1 MDAAEKL
8 ACRHRRARAEQYRA
22 ARVGEPSR
30 GEKSLKEKKKEA
42 ETVDIVIVGLL
53 LLVVALLALN
63 MKAESRFDLE
73 IGRRTRLETTVES
86 LRIENAELRAS
97 LFVDR
102 ATIAEMSRSNIVG
115 GLLSVGVSLEKAE
128 QCFHKPEDKG
138 ELT

>member
-30 GEKSLKEKKKEA
+30 GEKSLKEKKEA

>member
-1 MDAAEKL
+1 MKPAEKT
-8 ACRHRRARAEQYRA
+8 AHQHRLDRAAQYRS

-30 GEKSLKEKKKEA
+30 EEKPLKEKKEA
-42 ETVDIVIVGLL
+42 ETVEIVIVGLM
-53 LLVVALLALN
+53 LLVVALLVLN
-63 MKAESRFDLE
+63 MKAKSRFDLE

-86 LRIENAELRAS
+86 LRIENVELRAS

-128 QCFHKPEDKG
+128 QCFHKTEDKG